1 MPILGNR
8 TLRNLLN
15 NLYSA
20 LEKGPKSSIESAFE
34 KIGKELLSIYKDNP
48 DKAKKLLNI
57 IKEVILA
64 TDSDKMKKACKN
76 GINQINKN
84 KRHWIGTQWTVI
96 NFLKKVETSNRA
108 MLNLNRENLLKTFD
122 EHRKNQNKTWS
133 DLVKQSEDL
142 QNGFQ
147 PLKKGLEE
155 DAKNISEIKESLKK
169 KT

>member
-20 LEKGPKSSIESAFE
+20 LEKGSKSSIESALK
-34 KIGKELLSIYKDNP
+34 KIEKELLSIYKDNP

-57 IKEVILA
+57 IKEVAFA
-64 TDSDKMKKACKN
+64 TDSEKMKKACKN

-84 KRHWIGTQWTVI
+84 KRHRIGTQWTVV
-96 NFLKKVETSNRA
+96 NFLKKVVNSNRV
-108 MLNLNRENLLKTFD
+108 MLQLVGENLLKTFD
-122 EHRKNQNKTWS
+122 EYRKDQNKTWS
-133 DLVKQSEDL
+133 DLAKQAEDL
-142 QNGFQ
+142 QDGFQ
-147 PLKKGLEE
+147 SLQKGLEE
-155 DAKNISEIKESLKK
+155 HAKNLSEIKESLKK

>member
-20 LEKGPKSSIESAFE
+20 LEKGSKSSIESAFE
-34 KIGKELLSIYKDNP
+34 KIEKELLSIYKDNL

-57 IKEVILA
+57 IKEVAFA
-64 TDSDKMKKACKN
+64 TDSEKMKKACKN

-84 KRHWIGTQWTVI
+84 KRHRIGTQWTVV
-96 NFLKKVETSNRA
+96 NFLKKVVNSDRV
-108 MLNLNRENLLKTFD
+108 MLRLYRENLSKTFD
-122 EHRKNQNKTWS
+122 ELRKNHNKTWS
-133 DLVKQSEDL
+133 DFEKIAEDIQDNLQS
-142 QNGFQ
+142 FQ
-147 PLKKGLEE
+147 KGLEE
-155 DAKNISEIKESLKK
+155 NLSEIKESKKK

>member
-15 NLYSA
+15 NLYST
-20 LEKGPKSSIESAFE
+20 LEKGSKSSIESALK
-34 KIGKELLSIYKDNP
+34 KIEKELLSIYEDNP
-48 DKAKKLLNI
+48 DKAKKLLDI

-64 TDSDKMKKACKN
+64 TDSEKMKKACKN

-84 KRHWIGTQWTVI
+84 KRHRIGTQWTVV
-96 NFLKKVETSNRA
+96 NFLKKVVNSNRV
-108 MLNLNRENLLKTFD
+108 MLRLDRENLLKTFD

-133 DLVKQSEDL
+133 DLAKRAEDL
-142 QNGFQ
+142 QDDFQ
-147 PLKKGLEE
+147 SFQKGLEE
-155 DAKNISEIKESLKK
+155 HAKNLSEIKESLKK